1 MVADSKGGSAGSSD
15 NKSTAAGKNNAS
27 SQQDAPSATSSSVGG
42 SASWNCKTLGNLSSP
57 GASTDAA
64 LRSRQVSE
72 VVREIPAFVSE
83 WSDEEL
89 TLRFKHLGVVDV
101 AGRSS

>member
-15 NKSTAAGKNNAS
+15 NKSTAGKNNAS
-27 SQQDAPSATSSSVGG
+27 SQQDAPSGTSSSVGG
-42 SASWNCKTLGNLSSP
+42 SASWKCKTLGNLISP

-89 TLRFKHLGVVDV
+89 TLRFKHMGVVDV